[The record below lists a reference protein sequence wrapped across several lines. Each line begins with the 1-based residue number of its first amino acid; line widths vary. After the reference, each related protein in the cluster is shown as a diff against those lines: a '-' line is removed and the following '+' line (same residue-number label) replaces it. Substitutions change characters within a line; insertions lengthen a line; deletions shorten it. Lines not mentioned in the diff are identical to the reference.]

1 MDFFTRCWLKSSGAW
16 RGLTHLVALAL
27 TALFPFMAAAA
38 QGEGIEV
45 RKAQVLNADEG
56 YVLQA
61 DFDIRLTLVL
71 DDALHKGVPLY
82 FVLDFELIRPRWYWT
97 NERLVSVQQPQRLS
111 FNTLTRQYRVGVG
124 ALYQNFSTLKEALD
138 YMSRVRRR
146 LDIAPGE
153 LRKDTSYYAMLRL
166 RLDPTQLPKP
176 FQLHT
181 GRDWDIHSEV
191 YRWTVNP

>member
-1 MDFFTRCWLKSSGAW
+1 MVFFTRCFASTSSAW
-16 RGLTHLVALAL
+16 RALLRGLALAL
-27 TALFPFMAAAA
+27 VAGLPFMAAAA
-38 QGEGIEV
+38 QVDGIEV
-45 RKAQVLNADEG
+45 RRAQVINADDG

-61 DFDIRLTLVL
+61 DFDIRLSLVL

-97 NERLVSVQQPQRLS
+97 NERLISLHQPQRLA

-146 LDIAPGE
+146 LDIAQGE
-153 LRKDTSYYAMLRL
+153 LRKDANYNAILRL

-181 GRDWDIHSEV
+181 GRDWDIHSEP
-191 YRWTVNP
+191 YRWTVTP